1 MYVFR
6 PLLDIEIYD
15 RLTNDL
21 KLIPSITR
29 IQFHNCYK
37 KISFGFPF
45 FSVIWREININVY
58 QPIIKNLTMERA
70 ENEKDTSGAYK

>member
-29 IQFHNCYK
+29 IQFYNCYK
-37 KISFGFPF
+37 KSVLDFLFFG
-45 FSVIWREININVY
+45 
-58 QPIIKNLTMERA
+58 NLARNKYKRLSTDH
-70 ENEKDTSGAYK
+70 KKSYDGAC

>member
-15 RLTNDL
+15 RLTHDL

-29 IQFHNCYK
+29 IQFYNCYK
-37 KISFGFPF
+37 KSVLVFP
-45 FSVIWREININVY
+45 FSVIWREINLNVY

>member
-29 IQFHNCYK
+29 IQFYNCYK
-37 KISFGFPF
+37 KSVLDFL
-45 FSVIWREININVY
+45 FSG
-58 QPIIKNLTMERA
+58 NLARNKYKRLSTDH
-70 ENEKDTSGAYK
+70 KKSYDGAC